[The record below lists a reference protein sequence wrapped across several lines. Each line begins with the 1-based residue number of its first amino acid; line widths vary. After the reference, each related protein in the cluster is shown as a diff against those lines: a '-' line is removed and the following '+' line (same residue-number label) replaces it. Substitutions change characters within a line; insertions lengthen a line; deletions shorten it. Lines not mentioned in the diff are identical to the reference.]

1 MALHAASYA
10 SSAVAPTASGL
21 HSYGTLALDE
31 DALPEASHPS
41 LARDPALS
49 SGLPL
54 AYANPIQSFPMVS
67 PALSVMVPAIA
78 TGQIF
83 HRSPIASQVCVSH
96 MRAVQPPQQCRA
108 HDTLL
113 CCLLQADVLA
123 MRLMQDIAFQQAVQ
137 TSHVLAAAKAA
148 VSLLGVRLCTRT
160 SCTTLSNIVAAYP
173 LLTLPS
179 VSAGCLQQ

>member
-10 SSAVAPTASGL
+10 SSAVAPTVSGL
-21 HSYGTLALDE
+21 HGYGTLALDE

-108 HDTLL
+108 HDPAVLPLAGRCTSNA
-113 CCLLQADVLA
+113 ADA
-123 MRLMQDIAFQQAVQ
+123 RYSFSA
-137 TSHVLAAAKAA
+137 
-148 VSLLGVRLCTRT
+148 
-160 SCTTLSNIVAAYP
+160 SCTDKSCAC
-173 LLTLPS
+173 S
-179 VSAGCLQQ
+179 SQSCCESAWGKALHKDLMHHT

>member
-10 SSAVAPTASGL
+10 SSAVAPTVSGL
-21 HSYGTLALDE
+21 HGYRTLALDE

-67 PALSVMVPAIA
+67 PALSVMVPASA

-83 HRSPIASQVCVSH
+83 HKSAIASQVCVSQT
-96 MRAVQPPQQCRA
+96 RAVQSPQRCWV
-108 HDTLL
+108 HDPAVLPLAGRCTSNA
-113 CCLLQADVLA
+113 ADA
-123 MRLMQDIAFQQAVQ
+123 RYC
-137 TSHVLAAAKAA
+137 
-148 VSLLGVRLCTRT
+148 VSA
-160 SCTTLSNIVAAYP
+160 SCTDKSCAG
-173 LLTLPS
+173 S
-179 VSAGCLQQ
+179 SQSCCESAWGKALHKDLMHHT